1 MWVFNSVFV
10 DKQALIS
17 VCKVPSWS
25 MIDEELVI
33 EHHASTQQRKGKV
46 LGAHYW
52 VFAHKFKVVMKVRGE
67 WA

>member
-1 MWVFNSVFV
+1 
-10 DKQALIS
+10 
-17 VCKVPSWS
+17 

-46 LGAHYW
+46 LGAHYVYW

-67 WA
+67 

>member
-1 MWVFNSVFV
+1 
-10 DKQALIS
+10 
-17 VCKVPSWS
+17 

-67 WA
+67 